1 MAIADPMSDALVEL
15 VARRFRLLAEPTRIR
30 LCERLRVGEAT
41 VNELTTA
48 LGTSQQNISKQL
60 SLIAGAGVL
69 ARRKDGNCAYYRL
82 VDPTLVDLCEQMC
95 RATEHHL
102 LDMAA
107 LVTEQ
112 VAAEPKGASDE
123 HEHEQE

>member
-1 MAIADPMSDALVEL
+1 MTAPGHMSDAMVDL
-15 VARRFRLLAEPTRIR
+15 VARRFRLLAEPTRIQ
-30 LCERLRVGEAT
+30 LCERLRDGEAT

-60 SLIAGAGVL
+60 SLMAGAGVL

-82 VDPTLVDLCEQMC
+82 VDTTLVDLCEQMC
-95 RATEHHL
+95 RSTEHHL

-107 LVTEQ
+107 LVTE
-112 VAAEPKGASDE
+112 PGASERAGAADADS
-123 HEHEQE
+123 

>member
-1 MAIADPMSDALVEL
+1 MPHRGHMSDGLVEL

-30 LCERLRVGEAT
+30 LCERLRDGEAT
-41 VNELTTA
+41 VNGLAAT

-60 SLIAGAGVL
+60 SLMAGAGVV

-82 VDPTLVDLCEQMC
+82 VDPTVVDLCEQMC

-107 LVTEQ
+107 LVTEHGP
-112 VAAEPKGASDE
+112 AEPNRAGG
-123 HEHEQE
+123 